1 MLIEQC
7 AYSNRW
13 RRVSP
18 AAKGLFSACGI
29 VAAFLASTPRT
40 TIILTGLVTMIT
52 VLGAGVPLRRYLKV
66 ALPELLFLIIAVT
79 TLMVSVGWN
88 GHVRFH
94 LAEQTE
100 LDHIA
105 LVCGRSLGSIA
116 ALLFF
121 CLSTPMTDII
131 ALLRWLRF
139 PEVFLDIMTLGYRT
153 VFVFIEVIH
162 DTTTAQMARLGYG
175 TPRLAMRSLG
185 ILTANLTMQV
195 WQRSTDLHQAALARN
210 NDGSLKFLESEFH
223 HPVRSV
229 CAAAIGGCMLIA
241 LALTGVGQ

>member
-40 TIILTGLVTMIT
+40 TIILAGMMTVIT

-66 ALPELLFLIIAVT
+66 ALPELLFLVVALA
-79 TLMVSVGWN
+79 TLAVSVGWN
-88 GHVRFH
+88 GHLQCR
-94 LAEQTE
+94 LAGRAE
-100 LDHIA
+100 LHHVA

-116 ALLFF
+116 TLLFF

-131 ALLRWLRF
+131 SLLRSLRF
-139 PEVFLDIMTLGYRT
+139 PEVLLDIMTLGYRT
-153 VFVFIEVIH
+153 VFVFQEVIH
-162 DTTTAQMARLGYG
+162 DTTTAQTARLGYA

-185 ILTANLTMQV
+185 ILAANMTMQV

-210 NDGSLKFLESEFH
+210 NDGPLKFLEGEFC
-223 HPVRSV
+223 HPVRSL
-229 CAAAIGGCMLIA
+229 CAAAIGGCMLIV
-241 LALTGVGQ
+241 LALVRI